1 MPHSTLVD
9 STLCTWQGIMGL
21 HTSCHEIVPC
31 HPTKEQSCIFMLLL
45 ENIWTHNLSIHGP
58 RTYHQPRF
66 SKWKNSYILLYLTY
80 WNWSNVQTIQP
91 NYASATQDATL
102 TTHKV
107 HMGIFNVLL
116 CTCQCWLVMWKSS
129 VMSMHTNKIHM
140 KSCSK
145 VVWFLIY
152 VSTHSWWRG
161 IEWICIFVFVLVRF
175 EQSW

>member
-31 HPTKEQSCIFMLLL
+31 HPTKEQSCISMLLL